1 MCCQGVRPFSPYQAV
16 GVRILYSV
24 ARGRYAATDVYWAHA
39 ALSAD
44 DKADVVLV
52 SDRCVRQSW
61 RLTLTSWPNWR
72 DNFWNKTSVNCCQRF
87 KVHSLS
93 VID

>member
-1 MCCQGVRPFSPYQAV
+1 MLINIQARYMYTSVSWFFACQGVRPFSPYQAV
-16 GVRILYSV
+16 GVRILYIV

-52 SDRCVRQSW
+52 SDRCVRQS
-61 RLTLTSWPNWR
+61 
-72 DNFWNKTSVNCCQRF
+72 
-87 KVHSLS
+87 
-93 VID
+93 

>member
-39 ALSAD
+39 ALSDD

-61 RLTLTSWPNWR
+61 LVSYRYFVVELARYFLERLTSM
-72 DNFWNKTSVNCCQRF
+72 S
-87 KVHSLS
+87 HS
-93 VID
+93 